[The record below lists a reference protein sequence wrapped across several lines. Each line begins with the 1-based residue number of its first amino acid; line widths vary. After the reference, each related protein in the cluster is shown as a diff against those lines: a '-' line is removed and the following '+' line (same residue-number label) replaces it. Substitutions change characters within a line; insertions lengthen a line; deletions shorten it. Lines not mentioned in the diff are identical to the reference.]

1 MANSLTSLSES
12 EQRNDLSLHQQLRRV
27 RHMLAE
33 CGPIALLVVAIA
45 YAGVG
50 LLLRPERLGVSP
62 LFHSAIHTVTLFAT
76 GLAPMLGAAF
86 VVWVLRHSLSPA
98 ERRSWLLGAAT
109 SAALFLPA
117 LLLVRSFG

>member
-12 EQRNDLSLHQQLRRV
+12 EPRNDLARHRQLRRV
-27 RHMLAE
+27 RHTVAE
-33 CGPIALLVVAIA
+33 CGPIVLLVVAIA

-50 LLLRPERLGVSP
+50 LLLRSESLSVNP
-62 LFHSAIHTVTLFAT
+62 LFHSAIHTVALFAT
-76 GLAPMLGAAF
+76 GLAPMLGAAL
-86 VVWVLRHSLSPA
+86 VVWLSRHSLSPA

-117 LLLVRSFG
+117 LLLVRTFG